1 MENQTGIKLED
12 ANTENFKSV
21 EALKEIS
28 LELLQNLSGNIWSDY
43 NIHDPGITTLEILC
57 YVITELGYRSDT
69 GIEDIFKSS
78 NVQHDSLFEAHE
90 ILSSGAFSILD
101 LKKII
106 LDVDQVRNVD
116 IILSKNHKEYS
127 SLYSIWVETMTTDLS
142 KVAKEKL
149 RKALSHNISS
159 KRFLGID
166 FEDINF
172 FNHDLVSVDLAIE
185 LSNKVTSKKIFKNL
199 IGALDYYFSPT
210 PNFQSIDIL
219 LVKGVSSESIFSGPT
234 LKNGFLLNDSIQKNN
249 IKKQLYISDLINQ
262 IMNVEHVQDI
272 KKINLVD
279 ENGNDYSWVY
289 KVKADCVVRL
299 DLSKTKIKV
308 YYKNNEIYSFKDDY
322 LSDSFL
328 LSKTKVAHKKNTLE
342 IKKGNSIDLKSYKSI
357 QYDFPS
363 IYGVGELGAPIGW
376 SEEKRAYSKQF
387 KSFLTFFDQVLA
399 NFFAQLNHLPKLF
412 SLDDIS
418 TTSSVQWLEDIP
430 KPFLIF
436 KPFLESY
443 LLKNENIKDEKKLE
457 KEWNKWIKINKTSF
471 VDFIQNTLENK
482 EIFYNR
488 RNKILDHLLA
498 RFGYDFSTFDNLS
511 SLNPQELIN
520 HKINLLKNL
529 PNLGN
534 NKYYGPI
541 IKEDIDGNFKNHVGF
556 KNYLMTILG
565 LRGINSK
572 ISENVKKIMSADE
585 SKGKHK
591 LSLAFRKTNLSEG
604 INQLFKYGLDQKN
617 YFLNKEHITL
627 LNELE
632 NEVCQIKSNKTNSL
646 KDIIGKLSEKIGNI
660 DKESENLYLF
670 DHISLRPMP
679 ELMVFGFT
687 IKQSNENIFY
697 SPLNL
702 NKEQQLEN
710 EQYFLQNYNNIDQY
724 QFVEIGHNQ
733 FKVIFDCKYGSL
745 TSNKFFDTTEEA
757 KSTLEDY
764 LLIFN
769 KTKSVAALIE
779 QTTKYNYIYN
789 EISDP
794 FSNITTIVLPQWPS
808 RFQSK
813 AFKSYINNTI
823 IDEAPSNVFMN
834 IKWLN
839 YEDLVKLENAHFDF
853 VNCSKKDLV
862 LKEEKLEYFLLLL
875 MNNDK

>member
-1 MENQTGIKLED
+1 M
-12 ANTENFKSV
+12 
-21 EALKEIS
+21 
-28 LELLQNLSGNIWSDY
+28 
-43 NIHDPGITTLEILC
+43 
-57 YVITELGYRSDT
+57 
-69 GIEDIFKSS
+69 
-78 NVQHDSLFEAHE
+78 
-90 ILSSGAFSILD
+90 
-101 LKKII
+101 
-106 LDVDQVRNVD
+106 
-116 IILSKNHKEYS
+116 
-127 SLYSIWVETMTTDLS
+127 
-142 KVAKEKL
+142 
-149 RKALSHNISS
+149 
-159 KRFLGID
+159 
-166 FEDINF
+166 
-172 FNHDLVSVDLAIE
+172 
-185 LSNKVTSKKIFKNL
+185 
-199 IGALDYYFSPT
+199 
-210 PNFQSIDIL
+210 
-219 LVKGVSSESIFSGPT
+219 
-234 LKNGFLLNDSIQKNN
+234 
-249 IKKQLYISDLINQ
+249 
-262 IMNVEHVQDI
+262 
-272 KKINLVD
+272 
-279 ENGNDYSWVY
+279 
-289 KVKADCVVRL
+289 
-299 DLSKTKIKV
+299 
-308 YYKNNEIYSFKDDY
+308 
-322 LSDSFL
+322 
-328 LSKTKVAHKKNTLE
+328 
-342 IKKGNSIDLKSYKSI
+342 
-357 QYDFPS
+357 
-363 IYGVGELGAPIGW
+363 
-376 SEEKRAYSKQF
+376 
-387 KSFLTFFDQVLA
+387 
-399 NFFAQLNHLPKLF
+399 
-412 SLDDIS
+412 
-418 TTSSVQWLEDIP
+418 
-430 KPFLIF
+430 
-436 KPFLESY
+436 
-443 LLKNENIKDEKKLE
+443 
-457 KEWNKWIKINKTSF
+457 
-471 VDFIQNTLENK
+471 
-482 EIFYNR
+482 
-488 RNKILDHLLA
+488 
-498 RFGYDFSTFDNLS
+498 
-511 SLNPQELIN
+511 
-520 HKINLLKNL
+520 
-529 PNLGN
+529 
-534 NKYYGPI
+534 
-541 IKEDIDGNFKNHVGF
+541 
-556 KNYLMTILG
+556 
-565 LRGINSK
+565 
-572 ISENVKKIMSADE
+572 
-585 SKGKHK
+585 
-591 LSLAFRKTNLSEG
+591 AFRKTNLSEG

-632 NEVCQIKSNKTNSL
+632 NEVCQVKSNKTNSL

-733 FKVIFDCKYGSL
+733 FKVIFECKYGSL